1 MARANLD
8 FKNISWEEA
17 KDKLI
22 AKYGQDR
29 EMKDYRE
36 LLRNLVI
43 GKTEQVAHFFDRW
56 ENLRLEGQLQDS
68 SDLAKMLLNSLSG
81 NQFLQKTL
89 FSHLL
94 VHSGGLF
101 TSAEHLKGAT
111 MDLVRSPVWTMMV
124 DNLGAPSSGVSSG
137 ARPSSSKRT
146 DGNCPTHGGKSGSG
160 ADHDLEECKA
170 YVDQKRRQHDRVD
183 DRRQRR
189 NQRSRS
195 RSGSRDDY
203 SHHHKSKHYQ
213 QYRRDHHQQRDQQ
226 HRGGNRQDRDARS
239 SNGAPYP
246 KHHKNKTWSRDS
258 KDNDKPTDS
267 YGKKFYSMK
276 AASRRSPSPT
286 KTTTSGVRVSPPPA
300 GPSSLVPDADAIM
313 HDGQQSSGKKF
324 CMMKGVKQETK
335 DDDSPSVPLLIQD
348 VEAMALVDTGATLSA
363 ISPSFCNKNN
373 IKILPSQGS
382 VITAIGNRTMKRTG
396 CTEPLKVT
404 HGNRVVQHS
413 FDVLDMS
420 GDTQVCVGYDLFNKI
435 GMYIGGMATSYYPPV
450 IDTEESDDELP
461 RADSSPVG
469 TAVERARMMKVIAP
483 LIQANQDVPKDSFCT
498 MEESVIYLDTPPGQ
512 TAFRRQYPI
521 PFALRPVVDQAIAEW
536 IRNGTVKKATTV
548 NMEWNSPLTLAPKKN
563 PDGTIAKKR
572 PCLDP
577 RMINRLLPDDR
588 FPLPLIDDIFSQLAG
603 SSVFTTLDLKSAFH
617 RFKIHEPHQV
627 KTSFMHGDTQYV
639 FQGCPFGLKPISS
652 KFQRVMAK
660 LLQDLP
666 FATAFVDDIVIF
678 SKTLHDHI
686 SHVKVVIERLT
697 AVNLVLNPDKCH
709 FAHESV
715 TLLERMVQTTTLVLK
730 KELNSQLKDWDEYVP
745 MVAYATNAK
754 IAPLHNSAPFSLM
767 FFRRLNGFIDYRS
780 DDPQIE
786 RHVPSIQER
795 DNVEEL
801 IDNVEHVIIPAIT
814 KRIETVRDA
823 SKNSFNNK
831 NKIVEFGTG
840 SLVAIAK
847 PTMTRKLEPK
857 YEGPFQVV
865 EKNRG
870 GAYKLKD
877 IRLDELLPGTYAPH
891 SLKSVSEDPT
901 IQSEPSYEI
910 DCVVDVIL

>member
-1 MARANLD
+1 MNNNMQQQQQQEQQQRASTHDRMVEEVRQGLSNLGSVSSGPLSPPRFTSPGLSYVDVLLNDNLPVLLEAPVPQPQVDFISRLPVHQQQPAMETAKKVAQLTMAKVAAKEEMLLLLDHASDQAAVDRWTVLETKLKTDETRLDLLKDNFKSLYFLGLDDIGAMAATMVPAAASTSGNKAKNVARVVATKLPALQFHGDRFDKDSRAFNSVQDFLDEFEDLYEVNGFSLATEWEAGLMKCLHPEYRRMAWANLD

-29 EMKDYRE
+29 EVKDYRE

-101 TSAEHLKGAT
+101 TSAEHLKGVT

-276 AASRRSPSPT
+276 AASRRSPSAT

-313 HDGQQSSGKKF
+313 HDGQRSSGKKF

-348 VEAMALVDTGATLSA
+348 VEAMAL
-363 ISPSFCNKNN
+363 
-373 IKILPSQGS
+373 
-382 VITAIGNRTMKRTG
+382 
-396 CTEPLKVT
+396 
-404 HGNRVVQHS
+404 
-413 FDVLDMS
+413 
-420 GDTQVCVGYDLFNKI
+420 
-435 GMYIGGMATSYYPPV
+435 
-450 IDTEESDDELP
+450 
-461 RADSSPVG
+461 
-469 TAVERARMMKVIAP
+469 
-483 LIQANQDVPKDSFCT
+483 
-498 MEESVIYLDTPPGQ
+498 
-512 TAFRRQYPI
+512 
-521 PFALRPVVDQAIAEW
+521 
-536 IRNGTVKKATTV
+536 
-548 NMEWNSPLTLAPKKN
+548 
-563 PDGTIAKKR
+563 
-572 PCLDP
+572 
-577 RMINRLLPDDR
+577 
-588 FPLPLIDDIFSQLAG
+588 
-603 SSVFTTLDLKSAFH
+603 
-617 RFKIHEPHQV
+617 
-627 KTSFMHGDTQYV
+627 
-639 FQGCPFGLKPISS
+639 
-652 KFQRVMAK
+652 
-660 LLQDLP
+660 
-666 FATAFVDDIVIF
+666 
-678 SKTLHDHI
+678 
-686 SHVKVVIERLT
+686 
-697 AVNLVLNPDKCH
+697 
-709 FAHESV
+709 
-715 TLLERMVQTTTLVLK
+715 
-730 KELNSQLKDWDEYVP
+730 
-745 MVAYATNAK
+745 
-754 IAPLHNSAPFSLM
+754 
-767 FFRRLNGFIDYRS
+767 
-780 DDPQIE
+780 
-786 RHVPSIQER
+786 
-795 DNVEEL
+795 
-801 IDNVEHVIIPAIT
+801 
-814 KRIETVRDA
+814 
-823 SKNSFNNK
+823 
-831 NKIVEFGTG
+831 
-840 SLVAIAK
+840 
-847 PTMTRKLEPK
+847 
-857 YEGPFQVV
+857 
-865 EKNRG
+865 
-870 GAYKLKD
+870 
-877 IRLDELLPGTYAPH
+877 
-891 SLKSVSEDPT
+891 
-901 IQSEPSYEI
+901 
-910 DCVVDVIL
+910 